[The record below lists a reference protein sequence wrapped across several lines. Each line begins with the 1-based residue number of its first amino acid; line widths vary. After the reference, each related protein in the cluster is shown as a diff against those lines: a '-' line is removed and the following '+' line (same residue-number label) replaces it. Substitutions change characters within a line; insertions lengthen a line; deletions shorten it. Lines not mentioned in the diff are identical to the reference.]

1 MPADSSQNPTSVPLE
16 RKSNDKRLALNLAM
30 IVAGMLMLAYAS
42 VPLYDLFCRV
52 TGFGGTTQQA
62 VAAPPA
68 SAILDRKV
76 TVSFNADTAGD
87 LPWEF
92 KPMQKGVNVR
102 VGENK
107 LIFYTAKNISDKPV
121 TGIATFNVTPEKAG
135 GYFNKIQ
142 CFCFENQTLQPGE
155 EVTMPVSFFVDPS
168 VVNDKNMD
176 DLQDITLSYTFFA
189 AKK

>member
-1 MPADSSQNPTSVPLE
+1 
-16 RKSNDKRLALNLAM
+16 M

-62 VAAPPA
+62 IVAPPS
-68 SAILDRKV
+68 SAILARKV
-76 TVSFNADTAGD
+76 TVSFNADTARD

-92 KPMQKGVNVR
+92 KPMQKAVNVR

-107 LIFYTAKNISDKPV
+107 LVFYTAKNVSDKPV

-155 EVTMPVSFFVDPS
+155 EVTMPVSFFVDPT
-168 VVNDKNMD
+168 VANDKNMD
-176 DLQDITLSYTFFA
+176 DLQDITLSYTFFT

>member
-1 MPADSSQNPTSVPLE
+1 
-16 RKSNDKRLALNLAM
+16 M
-30 IVAGMLMLAYAS
+30 IVVGMLMLAYAS

-62 VAAPPA
+62 ITAPPE
-68 SAILDRKV
+68 SAILSRTM
-76 TVSFNADTAGD
+76 TVSFNSDTAPD

-92 KPMQKGVNVR
+92 KPMQKAVTVR
-102 VGENK
+102 VGEKK
-107 LIFYTAKNISDKPV
+107 LIFYRAKNLGDKPI

-142 CFCFENQTLQPGE
+142 CFCFENQTLQPNE

-168 VVNDKNMD
+168 VANDKNMD
-176 DLQDITLSYTFFA
+176 DLQDITLSYTFFT

>member
-1 MPADSSQNPTSVPLE
+1 MLGDSSPYPSKPNNQ
-16 RKSNDKRLALNLAM
+16 RLAINLAM
-30 IVAGMLMLAYAS
+30 IVVGMLMLAYAS

-52 TGFGGTTQQA
+52 TGFGGTPQKAIT
-62 VAAPPA
+62 APLA
-68 SAILDRKV
+68 SAVLDRKM
-76 TVSFNADTAGD
+76 TVSFNADTSGD

-155 EVTMPVSFFVDPS
+155 EVTMPVSFFVDPAIAD
-168 VVNDKNMD
+168 DKNMD
-176 DLQDITLSYTFFA
+176 DLQDITLSYTFFT